1 MSVYTN
7 IPLQQGYPTVLL
19 QERLAVIDR
28 SACENDS
35 LQEKDVFFTQR
46 KIE

>member
-19 QERLAVIDR
+19 QERLVVIDR

-35 LQEKDVFFTQR
+35 SQEKMIFSHR
-46 KIE
+46 EK